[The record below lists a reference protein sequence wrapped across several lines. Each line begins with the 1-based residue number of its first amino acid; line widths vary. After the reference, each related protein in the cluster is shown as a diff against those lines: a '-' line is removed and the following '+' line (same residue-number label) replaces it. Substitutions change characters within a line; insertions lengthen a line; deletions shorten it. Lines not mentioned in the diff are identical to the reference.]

1 MPSSQLF
8 LVPHE
13 CSPETSSCLQ
23 ASLLQWKT
31 GANSGSFW
39 EAFLCFLAGLAVWGA
54 NHVKDPA
61 WFCCF
66 GVNCSLCF
74 EEFDWVPFW
83 GVVGFVCNFLWC
95 THFCT
100 VPLLIAFFGLESLG
114 FMVKWTLTQTPLAE
128 AATSRPVVGTLG
140 PQMWRWPQVPTGQA
154 GGHHSV
160 QTADLDPETSED

>member
-13 CSPETSSCLQ
+13 CSPETRSCLQ

-39 EAFLCFLAGLAVWGA
+39 EAFLCFLAGLAVWGE

-83 GVVGFVCNFLWC
+83 GEVGFVCNFLWC
-95 THFCT
+95 IHFCT
-100 VPLLIAFFGLESLG
+100 YLCSLHFLVWSLLDLWWSEPSPKLLWLKQLPASLWWALWALRCGGDRRFPQGKLEDI
-114 FMVKWTLTQTPLAE
+114 TQ
-128 AATSRPVVGTLG
+128 RK
-140 PQMWRWPQVPTGQA
+140 QQI
-154 GGHHSV
+154 
-160 QTADLDPETSED
+160 